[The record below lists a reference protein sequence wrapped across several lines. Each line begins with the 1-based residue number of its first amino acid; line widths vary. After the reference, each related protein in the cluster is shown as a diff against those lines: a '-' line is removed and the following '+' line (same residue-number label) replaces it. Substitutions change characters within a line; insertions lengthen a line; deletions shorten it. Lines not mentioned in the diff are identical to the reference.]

1 MTRFTCIA
9 GLLALAAAS
18 GLPER
23 AHAQRYRTATRIDTT
38 VALGRGAD
46 VSLSVISGT
55 IIVTTWDRAE
65 ARVRA
70 SIENDGQ
77 FEYAFSPNGV
87 RIRAISDEDA
97 RRDTGDRKRRVR
109 RDEDVGEARIEITV
123 PVGARVDASA
133 VSGDVS
139 VRGTRAPVEVS
150 AVSGDVTVTDATQ
163 RVNVNSVSGD
173 VVVERVDGDLR
184 VSLVSGNLRL
194 GQLTG
199 DLRVTSVSSD
209 LTLGDVRARE
219 LRVKTVSGNVDFRGP
234 IAPDGTYEFTTHSG
248 DITLLV
254 PSNLNATVG
263 LRTYSGELDT
273 DFPLTL
279 RPSADRERRG
289 RLMEFTLGSGGRAR
303 ISVETFSGD
312 INLRRADGRG
322 SNRE

>member
-18 GLPER
+18 GFPER

-46 VSLSVISGT
+46 VSLSVLSGT
-55 IIVTTWDRAE
+55 IIVTTWERAE
-65 ARVRA
+65 ARIRA
-70 SIENDGQ
+70 SIEDDGQ
-77 FEYAFSPNGV
+77 LEYAFSPNGL
-87 RIRAISDEDA
+87 RIRTISDGDA
-97 RRDTGDRKRRVR
+97 DRDASDRRRGRRGD
-109 RDEDVGEARIEITV
+109 DVGDARIEITV

-139 VRGTRAPVEVS
+139 VRGTRAPVEAS
-150 AVSGDVTVTDATQ
+150 AVSGNVTVTDATQ
-163 RVNVNSVSGD
+163 RVSVTSVSGD

-209 LTLGDVRARE
+209 LILGDVRART
-219 LRVKTVSGNVDFRGP
+219 LRVKTVSGDVDFRGS

-248 DITLLV
+248 DLTLLV

-279 RPSADRERRG
+279 RPSAEGQRRG